1 MFARPL
7 LDKHSVGT
15 GGEAVLEV
23 ALAVAWRNQSGP
35 GASGG
40 CLVLVVLAPLVELGA
55 AGSSAPARHHQ
66 LATASACPYVP
77 LCAS

>member
-7 LDKHSVGT
+7 LDKHHVGT

-40 CLVLVVLAPLVELGA
+40 CLVLVVPPLVELGA
-55 AGSSAPARHHQ
+55 AGSSAPARHQ
-66 LATASACPYVP
+66 LATASACPYVL

>member
-7 LDKHSVGT
+7 LDKHHVGT
-15 GGEAVLEV
+15 WGEAVLEV

-40 CLVLVVLAPLVELGA
+40 CLVLVVPPLVELGA
-55 AGSSAPARHHQ
+55 AGSSAPARHQQ